1 MGGIR
6 PRMQRTTRGA
16 RDWEPLTPGAQFR
29 MTENVVVCEN
39 FGAILTVVEVDDIGV
54 TGKVGLCGRR

>member
-1 MGGIR
+1 
-6 PRMQRTTRGA
+6 MQRTTRGT

-54 TGKVGLCGRR
+54 TGKIGLCGRR